1 MSKIQKLQNLVVVQV
16 NVNIWSGQTKLRPED
31 FRLGVGGSLPPE
43 KVALLGTKKL
53 VDTYNL
59 RPFGRVKQRITRKL
73 SGIGIEFLNGFAVP
87 ADKVAEAEL
96 LLEQS
101 QEEFQLEKQKFVQ
114 NYMDLVDAWAKENP
128 DLEKSIRESALSQA
142 EVESKLN
149 FNYTMFQIEPLA
161 SEAQRS
167 KMNASVDNL
176 GNNLLEEV
184 AKQADEFYKTNFLGR
199 DQVGIRTQDTL
210 RNIRNRLDGLS
221 FLDSRISPLVGLLD
235 QALGVYKQAAGSR
248 CIGQPYFLQILG
260 AVLILTDLNR
270 MEEFINGQVT
280 VDSAASTA
288 VGNQAFDPADSEPQL
303 NVAFPVS
310 NDAPAEA
317 VATSALPASNHDTS
331 GEAQDVSDVDLEALD
346 PNELASIEAFFGQS
360 TLANDAQESEN
371 HTEYVPP
378 ASESQPCEVHTVSQR
393 DEDSSS
399 IVHDAPEPVSDEN
412 LFF

>member
-1 MSKIQKLQNLVVVQV
+1 MSKIQKLQNLVVIQV

-59 RPFGRVKQRITRKL
+59 RPFSRVKQRINRKL

-87 ADKVAEAEL
+87 ADKVPEAEL

-114 NYMDLVDAWAKENP
+114 NYLDLVDAWAQDNP
-128 DLEKSIRESALSQA
+128 DLEDSIRESALSQA

-149 FNYTMFQIEPLA
+149 FTYTMFQIEPLA
-161 SEAQRS
+161 NEAQRG
-167 KMNASVDNL
+167 KLNTSVDNL
-176 GNNLLEEV
+176 GDNLLEDV

-235 QALGVYKQAAGSR
+235 QALAVYKHAAGKR
-248 CIGQPYFLQILG
+248 YIGQPFFLQILG
-260 AVLILTDLNR
+260 AVLILTDLSR

-288 VGNQAFDPADSEPQL
+288 VGNTVADPADSGLQL
-303 NVAFPVS
+303 PALFPVS
-310 NDAPAEA
+310 SDSPAEA
-317 VATSALPASNHDTS
+317 VAPSALPELNHDTS
-331 GEAQDVSDVDLEALD
+331 GEVQDANDIGEDAID
-346 PNELASIEAFFGQS
+346 PNDLASIEAFFGQS
-360 TLANDAQESEN
+360 ALANDAQESGN
-371 HTEYVPP
+371 HAAHVPP
-378 ASESQPCEVHTVSQR
+378 ASESQPHEVQTVPQR
-393 DEDSSS
+393 DEDDSLP
-399 IVHDAPEPVSDEN
+399 VNDAPEPDSDEN